1 MKNGTV
7 NQEMLGTVLH
17 SYKAGKSG
25 RVAQNEALI
34 DGLVAA
40 LKEARQ
46 KRDTV
51 AAQRRSGSSLTK
63 LGVFNPI

>member
-51 AAQRRSGSSLTK
+51 AGIALRDSLTK